1 MLKHHQ
7 CFRWLLL
14 FSSVGI
20 MIPYLEGVV
29 TNKKNDD
36 HQVIIKTKTYRTPLF
51 TLKPGYVVERFF
63 YNTNFP
69 KGHIAM
75 KSFDVEVVDEEANP
89 IPLFETYL
97 HHWGITRYYQH
108 KDTKDPNINT
118 SFTQLHEPNFIV
130 AGNNGVCQK
139 HALPQFFGTGADS
152 RKTSS
157 FLPNPYGIEVGNEKE
172 VPLGYEEK
180 WVLNIHAIDT
190 RGVED
195 RIGCIECKRHLYN
208 VTKDG
213 LGMALEDDYIGGLRC
228 CYDQTQCK
236 MKKGYGNELGDDQ
249 QRNLYVRYTVKWVDW
264 DDDLVIPLKVYIFDV
279 TDTWKPLIDSTGAP
293 QQHNCLVEYNVGGSC
308 STNNKDGDECNATK
322 MVRLLSPSS
331 GYIIYGMG
339 HLHAGGLGS
348 TLYGEDEREL
358 CSSSPIYG
366 NGNEIGNEKGYV
378 VEMSTCYPKPGSVKI
393 NNKEM
398 LTLISKYD
406 PSQTHIG
413 VMGLF
418 HIMVAQKLP
427 NSIIQMEPLEQL
439 ADDHKQ
445 KITK

>member
-7 CFRWLLL
+7 CLWWFLLL
-14 FSSVGI
+14 FSIGI

-29 TNKKNDD
+29 INKKND
-36 HQVIIKTKTYRTPLF
+36 HQVIKTKTYMTPFF
-51 TLKPGYVVERFF
+51 TLKPGHVVERFF

-69 KGHIAM
+69 EGHIAI
-75 KSFDVEVVDEEANP
+75 KSFDVEVVDEEDNP

-108 KDTKDPNINT
+108 KDSKDPNINT
-118 SFTQLHEPNFIV
+118 SFTQLQEPNFII
-130 AGNNGVCQK
+130 AGNSGVCQK
-139 HALPQFFGTGADS
+139 HALPHFFGTGAES

-157 FLPNPYGIEVGNEKE
+157 FLPHPYGIEVGNEKE

-236 MKKGYGNELGDDQ
+236 VKKGYENKLGDDQ

-264 DDDLVIPLKVYIFDV
+264 DDDLVIPLKVYIFDI
-279 TDTWKPLIDSTGAP
+279 TDTWKPLMDSTGAP
-293 QQHNCLVEYNVGGSC
+293 QQHNCLVEYNVGGTC
-308 STNNKDGDECNATK
+308 STNKVGDECNATK

-331 GYIIYGMG
+331 GYIIYGMA
-339 HLHAGGLGS
+339 HLHVGGLGS
-348 TLYGEDEREL
+348 VLYGQDGREL

-366 NGNEIGNEKGYV
+366 NGSEIGNEKGYV
-378 VEMSTCYPKPGSVKI
+378 VGMSTCYPKPGSVKL

-398 LTLISKYD
+398 LTLISKYH

-427 NSIIQMEPLEQL
+427 NSIIQMEPLKQL
-439 ADDHKQ
+439 ANDRKK
-445 KITK
+445 KITM